1 MTSSTC
7 VQVTRAFVFKASR
20 MEYVRDLSCGFG
32 VEVIGNCFLKSAI
45 KLSKNP
51 LKSPIANIYLCT
63 TPVFS

>member
-32 VEVIGNCFLKSAI
+32 VEVIGNCFRKSAI
-45 KLSKNP
+45 KVSKNP
-51 LKSPIANIYLCT
+51 LSLQ
-63 TPVFS
+63 